1 MRGFLGTGATFA
13 ADLNLLLQVAMGVA
27 LIVGAILARKR
38 HYVAHGT
45 CQTAVMVLNL
55 VTIVAIMGPSFRA
68 QVIPRLPAGLGRRY
82 FAVAS
87 GHAFLGVLAEALG
100 LYIVLVAGTKIVPRW
115 MRFTNWKRWMR
126 IELGLWWVVV
136 LTGIWTYAWWYMAPL
151 ARR

>member
-27 LIVGAILARKR
+27 LVLGALLARR
-38 HYVAHGT
+38 GHYAAHGI
-45 CQTAVMVLNL
+45 CQTTVLVLNL
-55 VTIVAIMGPSFRA
+55 VTIVWVMGPSFSA

-87 GHAFLGVLAEALG
+87 GHALLGAGAETLG
-100 LYIVLVAGTKIVPRW
+100 LYIVLVAGTKIVPRRL
-115 MRFTNWKRWMR
+115 RFTNWKRWMR

-136 LTGIWTYAWWYMAPL
+136 LTGVWTYAWWYVAPL
-151 ARR
+151 AR